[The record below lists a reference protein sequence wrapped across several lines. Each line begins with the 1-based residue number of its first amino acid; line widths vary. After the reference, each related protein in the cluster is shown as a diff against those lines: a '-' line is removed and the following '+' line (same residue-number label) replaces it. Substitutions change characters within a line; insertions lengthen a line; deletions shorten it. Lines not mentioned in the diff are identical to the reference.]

1 MVITPQLMMDTFI
14 LFQTQNFKL
23 MTYTYQYHT
32 NADGSKSIQRKED
45 MAFIPE
51 ELDNKDWV
59 EYQEWVA
66 AGNAATEA

>member
-1 MVITPQLMMDTFI
+1 
-14 LFQTQNFKL
+14 
-23 MTYTYQYHT
+23 
-32 NADGSKSIQRKED
+32 

-51 ELDNKDWV
+51 DLDNKDWV

>member
-1 MVITPQLMMDTFI
+1 
-14 LFQTQNFKL
+14 

-32 NADGSKSIQRKED
+32 NSDGSQTIQRKED

-51 ELDNKDWV
+51 DLNNKDWV

-66 AGNAATEA
+66 EGNTAEAAD

>member
-1 MVITPQLMMDTFI
+1 
-14 LFQTQNFKL
+14 

-32 NADGSKSIQRKED
+32 NSDGSKSIQRKED

-51 ELDNKDWV
+51 DINNKDWV

-66 AGNAATEA
+66 EGNTATEA

>member
-1 MVITPQLMMDTFI
+1 MVIIPQLMTDTFI
-14 LFQTQNFKL
+14 LFQTQNFKI

-32 NADGSKSIQRKED
+32 NPDGSKSIQRKED

-51 ELDNKDWV
+51 DLNNKDWV

-66 AGNAATEA
+66 AGNTATEA

>member
-1 MVITPQLMMDTFI
+1 MVIIPQLMTDTFI
-14 LFQTQNFKL
+14 LFQTQNFKI

-32 NADGSKSIQRKED
+32 NPDGSKSIQRKED

-51 ELDNKDWV
+51 DPHNRDWV

-66 AGNAATEA
+66 AGNTATEA